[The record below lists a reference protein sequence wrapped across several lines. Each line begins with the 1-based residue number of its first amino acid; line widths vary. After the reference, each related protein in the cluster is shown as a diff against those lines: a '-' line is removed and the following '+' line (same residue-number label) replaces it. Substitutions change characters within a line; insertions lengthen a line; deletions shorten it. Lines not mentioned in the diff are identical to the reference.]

1 MQYNFQFEVEAQI
14 QEYWDSFHEGVTYFK
29 YKQCKSFPVAIN
41 WRSAHIQI
49 FSKATCFLRSAQTFT
64 NHL

>member
-29 YKQCKSFPVAIN
+29 YK
-41 WRSAHIQI
+41 
-49 FSKATCFLRSAQTFT
+49 
-64 NHL
+64 